1 MKSFISILFCLL
13 IFLRTSPLLSQQA
26 DNDSLELAQQYTEH
40 GLKLVDEKKYSQAE
54 SLFKNALSIKEKKLG
69 LDHL

>member
-40 GLKLVDEKKYSQAE
+40 GLKLVDEKNIHRLNLYLKMRFQ
-54 SLFKNALSIKEKKLG
+54 
-69 LDHL
+69 